1 MGTIMPAYE
10 LWVCFCLMFG
20 LGMMGV
26 MSVSHSR
33 VAGPPGAL
41 SIPPSPLQDAP
52 GGAVEDCKYLHCF
65 AETSLLLLQLTELP
79 QQQAR
84 SAGDL
89 TPSQP
94 RTTND

>member
-41 SIPPSPLQDAP
+41 SIPPLPLQDAP
-52 GGAVEDCKYLHCF
+52 GGQWKTASTCT
-65 AETSLLLLQLTELP
+65 ALLRPL
-79 QQQAR
+79 
-84 SAGDL
+84 SCYYSS
-89 TPSQP
+89 PSCLSSKP
-94 RTTND
+94 EVLGI